1 MKLKKAK
8 RLSVLLSILSLWLLI
23 SLIYVGNNDT
33 KNAGM
38 LTIMGVICWGS
49 MIICFLIYHNIK
61 EYMAEKFPD
70 KVKPKR
76 KVR

>member
-1 MKLKKAK
+1 
-8 RLSVLLSILSLWLLI
+8 
-23 SLIYVGNNDT
+23 
-33 KNAGM
+33 M

-76 KVR
+76 KLR